1 MTIKRLSAD
10 SLAIFE
16 PTSGSL
22 IESSIRRRLI
32 DERLFK
38 FILERIAMRCR
49 LSEHIGTIL
58 VVHENV
64 ANDIRRSAANLCI
77 EANVSGWA
85 STMRMTS
92 GVSRRHAH

>member
-10 SLAIFE
+10 PIAIFE

-38 FILERIAMRCR
+38 FILERIAMRV
-49 LSEHIGTIL
+49 I
-58 VVHENV
+58 V
-64 ANDIRRSAANLCI
+64 ASFK
-77 EANVSGWA
+77 
-85 STMRMTS
+85 MRK
-92 GVSRRHAH
+92 